1 MSIRIIDIE
10 ESSLDWID
18 SGGKG
23 GTTRSG
29 TIDSN
34 SSSDYFSGFWIQK
47 IQLNLLVAEEK
58 YVREDDY
65 ASWCQN
71 PSIFELLD

>member
-23 GTTRSG
+23 GTTQSG
-29 TIDSN
+29 TIDSI
-34 SSSDYFSGFWIQK
+34 SISDYFSGFWIQK
-47 IQLNLLVAEEK
+47 IQFA
-58 YVREDDY
+58 
-65 ASWCQN
+65 CC
-71 PSIFELLD
+71 